1 MKIQEFEHPFLI
13 QLREP
18 VVGSE
23 KTRRHGLQSGF
34 ARDHKTLDQIIESL
48 WALIFLNCNIKE
60 LEVTDCN
67 SQTMEFWQRVHEST

>member
-1 MKIQEFEHPFLI
+1 MKIQEFEHPFPI

-23 KTRRHGLQSGF
+23 KTRRCGLQSGF

-48 WALIFLNCNIKE
+48 WVLIFLTYNVRE

-67 SQTMEFWQRVHEST
+67 SQTMAFWQGVHEST